1 MPGAR
6 CRERDAG
13 SAMLGARY
21 GERDAGSAMRG
32 ACGRE
37 EAARAAQAAWRAG
50 LCEEDRETVRVLNQ
64 LCLSHLTPYIYVLS
78 AREGHLARASW

>member
-1 MPGAR
+1 MQ
-6 CRERDAG
+6 
-13 SAMLGARY
+13 
-21 GERDAGSAMRG
+21 G

-64 LCLSHLTPYIYVLS
+64 LCLSHLTPYSISIVLS
-78 AREGHLARASW
+78 AQEGRLARASW